1 MADPNRQHLTEVME
15 LLSQLDQALE
25 EIELGEEHRDR
36 VLSQI
41 AATKGREFVT
51 SLFDSPPGVEALQD
65 VGPESVPSQGAR
77 GDSTNPSPKVAVYQS
92 IIEEHGRP
100 MHVTEIARAAL
111 NLGVS
116 LGGSEQKDPA
126 AKVRSSL
133 FESKRFWG
141 SEQKDPAAKVR
152 SSLFESKR
160 FCNTGDNY
168 WWVAGRTLPE
178 EQCSQTLPLLT
189 DARSEPDPP
198 LLK

>member
-133 FESKRFWG
+133 FESKRF
-141 SEQKDPAAKVR
+141 
-152 SSLFESKR
+152 
-160 FCNTGDNY
+160 CNTGDNY